1 MGYFPPTWGVFSPP
15 FYREARWG
23 FKADRPAISA
33 GASRADPDLDEL
45 ALRVAGRYLPGRTL
59 VPAELKAWVEE
70 NRKWLFFTD
79 VGGFK
84 WVVDEHAKKDAAK

>member
-1 MGYFPPTWGVFSPP
+1 MGVQGGPACDFGGGESG
-15 FYREARWG
+15 G
-23 FKADRPAISA
+23 F
-33 GASRADPDLDEL
+33 RADPDLDEL
-45 ALRVAGRYLPGRTL
+45 ALRVAGRYLPGKTL
-59 VPAELKAWVEE
+59 ALAELKAWVEE